1 MKINSY
7 RFGEIVI
14 DGKEYT
20 SDVIIFKD
28 SVKANWW
35 RAEGHSLC
43 IDDLKEVFKKKP
55 EMLIVGTGKM
65 GVMDVPQNVVDYVT
79 NQGIKIMICMT
90 DEACERFNEMIKEYN
105 VVAALHLTC

>member
-1 MKINSY
+1 MIDSY
-7 RFGEIVI
+7 TFGRIVI
-14 DGKEYT
+14 DGKTYS

-55 EMLIVGTGKM
+55 DMLIIGIGKM
-65 GVMDVPQNVVDYVT
+65 GVMDVPQEIFDYIKK
-79 NQGIKIMICMT
+79 QGIEIIVCKT

>member
-1 MKINSY
+1 MIDSY
-7 RFGEIVI
+7 SFGRIVI
-14 DGKEYT
+14 DGKTYS

-55 EMLIVGTGKM
+55 NVLIIGTGKM
-65 GVMDVPQNVVDYVT
+65 GVMDVPQEIFDYIKK
-79 NQGIKIMICMT
+79 QGIEIIVCKT
-90 DEACERFNEMIKEYN
+90 DEACERFNEMIIEYN
-105 VVAALHLTC
+105 IVAALHLTC

>member
-1 MKINSY
+1 MIDSY
-7 RFGEIVI
+7 SFGRIVI
-14 DGKEYT
+14 DGKTYS

-35 RAEGHSLC
+35 RVEGHSLC

-55 EMLIVGTGKM
+55 NVLIIGTGKM
-65 GVMDVPQNVVDYVT
+65 GVMDVPQEIFDYIKK
-79 NQGIKIMICMT
+79 QGIEIIVCKT